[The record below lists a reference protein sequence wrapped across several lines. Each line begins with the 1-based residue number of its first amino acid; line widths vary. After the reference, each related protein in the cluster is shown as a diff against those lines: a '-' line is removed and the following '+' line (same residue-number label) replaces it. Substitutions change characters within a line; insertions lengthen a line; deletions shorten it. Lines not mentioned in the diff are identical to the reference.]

1 MAAVLRTNHTLS
13 KVYFVSGLGA
23 DWRMFQFLKLPGY
36 MQQQQVEWIE
46 PLHLDEPLP
55 EYVQRLK
62 TQINTPDPIL
72 VGLSFGGVAAIEL
85 AKILQ
90 PHKVILISSLATRH
104 ALPWYYRLAGKTRL
118 HRWMPMQLMK
128 SLYPIA
134 PLIFGAHTRPEKKLL
149 KEVILDMNEKFL
161 RWALGQLL
169 AWPQQEVLP
178 ELVQIH
184 GTADL
189 VLPLHDRP
197 DIIKVKGGEHLMVM
211 HQAKEISA
219 ILSQILKDFM
229 HSKFTVTLTNG
240 EQVDLTQATILKSNN
255 LYPFGQH
262 NYAIYESPAGVFVKG
277 LNKGEREIMLT
288 HFELLDEAS
297 ARNYS
302 HPYIR
307 EDE

>member
-1 MAAVLRTNHTLS
+1 MS
-13 KVYFVSGLGA
+13 KVYFISGLGA
-23 DWRMFQFLKLPGY
+23 DWRMFQFLKLPAY
-36 MQQQQVEWIE
+36 LQQQYVEWIA
-46 PLHLDEPLP
+46 PLYLDEPLQ

-62 TQINTPDPIL
+62 EQITTPDPIL
-72 VGLSFGGVAAIEL
+72 VGLSFGGVVAIEL

-90 PHKVILISSLATRH
+90 PRKVILISSLATRH
-104 ALPWYYRLAGKTRL
+104 ALPWYYRSAGKTRL
-118 HRWMPMQLMK
+118 QRWMPFRLMQ
-128 SLYPIA
+128 SVYPLA
-134 PLIFGAHTRPEKKLL
+134 PLLFGAYTKPEKKLL
-149 KEVILDMNEKFL
+149 KEVILDMDENFL
-161 RWALGQLL
+161 RWSLGQLL

-178 ELVQIH
+178 GLVQIH

-197 DIIKVKGGEHLMVM
+197 GIIKIQGGEHLMVM
-211 HQAKEISA
+211 HRAAEISA
-219 ILSQILKDFM
+219 ILSEILENDM
-229 HSKFTVTLTNG
+229 RNSKFTVTLANG

-262 NYAIYESPAGVFVKG
+262 NYAIYESPEGIFVKG

-288 HFELLDEAS
+288 HFELLDEAT